1 MNPKTSNTDIK
12 QYINEFPNW
21 RDFFLLDFE
30 ENIQNFKTTNNKDPE
45 YIFVTAENKEKKIH
59 ENIFRRKD
67 FLSDYE
73 IIKVLT
79 QNKYENR
86 NYINFIIPKK
96 IFINAREIRLL
107 VEIKKRPS
115 LMEEI
120 KRKTKVNLDTK
131 DNIIFKEIFLVPVEE
146 KFYNRIFTLH
156 ILKKDSNQIPNYK
169 NQINNNSFNIMEA
182 IQIKHNDNINNNAS
196 NNNNNN
202 YNYIGPSNL
211 NNNVI
216 PNIEKFGNVNANIYK
231 NKKDL
236 KGHTGFF

>member
-1 MNPKTSNTDIK
+1 MNPKTSNTN
-12 QYINEFPNW
+12 INVFPEW

-30 ENIQNFKTTNNKDPE
+30 ENIKNFKSTNPRDPE
-45 YIFVTAENKEKKIH
+45 YIYVTAENKEKKIH
-59 ENIFRRKD
+59 ENIFKRKD

-79 QNKYENR
+79 ENKDVNR

-96 IFINAREIRLL
+96 IFTIVREIRLL

-115 LMEEI
+115 LMKEI
-120 KRKTKVNLDTK
+120 KLKTKINLDTK
-131 DNIIFKEIFLVPVEE
+131 DNIIFKEIFHVPNEQ

-156 ILKKDSNQIPNYK
+156 ISKPDSNQIRNNQ
-169 NQINNNSFNIMEA
+169 NQINNNSLNLMKA
-182 IQIKHNDNINNNAS
+182 MQININNDAS

-202 YNYIGPSNL
+202 YNNIGPNNL
-211 NNNVI
+211 NNYFI
-216 PNIEKFGNVNANIYK
+216 PNIEKIGKVDADIYK